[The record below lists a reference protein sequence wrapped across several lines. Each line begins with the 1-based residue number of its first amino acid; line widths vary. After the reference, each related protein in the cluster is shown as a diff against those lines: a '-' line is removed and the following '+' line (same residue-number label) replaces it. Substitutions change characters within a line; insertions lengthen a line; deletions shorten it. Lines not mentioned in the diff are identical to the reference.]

1 MSDRRFYKETYEKS
15 TSNDD
20 GFGEF
25 ESGNGGNV
33 NRVRSIVEEK
43 EVKAPTWI

>member
-1 MSDRRFYKETYEKS
+1 MSDRRFYKESYES
-15 TSNDD
+15 SLGNDD

-33 NRVRSIVEEK
+33 NRVRGRGEEK